1 MILNLKRTAGLLAAF
16 LLMTAACAGAEG
28 SGLKLDAPVMERIPG
43 ETVEEPST
51 PAPKGLETP
60 EPTIPPPDPTPTLQ
74 PGVVTAPEDS
84 DGEGLIP
91 LPELLPLE
99 NGSLVTIPLDQDS
112 TEIALPPRE
121 DHYLYREGEEN
132 PYGYVDPSIAVVLG
146 TGRIYETN
154 YMYARVR
161 IADPSQLRAI
171 MASPTNSKST
181 VPGHKLAARV
191 QAVVAING
199 DYNGG
204 DEIRSGALVRQ
215 GKVSRLNCHG
225 DIDLLAVKKNGD
237 LAILP
242 QATDADVNAVL
253 KDCMHIFT
261 FGPALVVDG
270 VAQEIP
276 RIGRIGS
283 HKEAQRMALCQ
294 TGPLEYLLITSEG
307 PEDQNSV
314 GLTIPQFTELIA
326 SFPEVQTAYNLDGGS
341 SSTMVFRKN
350 GKNWQ
355 KVNAPTNKK
364 IRPLKDIV
372 YFADAWDP
380 DN

>member
-1 MILNLKRTAGLLAAF
+1 MIFNLKKTAGLLAAL
-16 LLMTAACAGAEG
+16 LLMTAVCAGEDS
-28 SGLKLDAPVMERIPG
+28 SGLKLGGPVMERIPG
-43 ETVEEPST
+43 ESVEETFT

-74 PGVVTAPEDS
+74 PGIVTAPEDS
-84 DGEGLIP
+84 AGKGLIP
-91 LPELLPLE
+91 LPELPPLE
-99 NGSLVTIPLDQDS
+99 SGSLVTIPLDQDS
-112 TEIALPPRE
+112 TETALPPQE

-225 DIDLLAVKKNGD
+225 NIDLLAVKKNGD

-261 FGPALVVDG
+261 FGPALVVNG

-294 TGPLEYLLITSEG
+294 MDHLSYLIVCGEG
-307 PEDQNSV
+307 PEQRNSEGMTLDQFSRLLEKL
-314 GLTIPQFTELIA
+314 G
-326 SFPEVQTAYNLDGGS
+326 VQNAYNLDGGS
-341 SSTMVFRKN
+341 STWLVLD
-350 GKNWQ
+350 
-355 KVNAPTNKK
+355 NKK
-364 IRPLKDIV
+364 INARSKKRSIADIV
-372 YFADAWDP
+372 YFATAYSGEEQ
-380 DN
+380 